1 MSFYATYVQ
10 ESEISSLGITFPIR
24 HHGVLGS
31 MCPKRRGDAN
41 FRGGTLDDVDQNKI
55 RQTTSYDKN
64 HTIIQFY
71 EHVVL
76 FYVIYLKLYE
86 F

>member
-1 MSFYATYVQ
+1 
-10 ESEISSLGITFPIR
+10 
-24 HHGVLGS
+24 
-31 MCPKRRGDAN
+31 MCPKPLGHAN
-41 FRGGTLDDVDQNKI
+41 FRGGTPNDVDQNII